1 MTALRGQ
8 HALVTGA
15 NRGIGAEIV
24 RQLAAAGADVTLLVR
39 TASSAEALCAEVS
52 ALGVRAG
59 IVTADV
65 TDPAALVAA
74 CGEAARA
81 RGPVTALVNN
91 AGTVQTIPF
100 LRTAPALFEQMYA
113 VHLMAPVIATQAVLP
128 AMLERGAGTIVNVAS
143 IAGLLGAPYVAAYV
157 AAKHAMVGLTRA
169 LAVEY
174 QAKGIRVNAV
184 CPGYTDTDLVSDAVE
199 KIVKK
204 TGRSAE
210 EAMALILADSGQ
222 KRLVRTAEVAA
233 AVVALC
239 DPVSTA
245 NGSAIPLLGEEAS

>member
-39 TASSAEALCAEVS
+39 KPQGAEALCAELS

-59 IVTADV
+59 IVAADV
-65 TDPAALVAA
+65 TDRTALVAA
-74 CGEAARA
+74 CGDAAKA

-91 AGTVQTIPF
+91 AGTVQTVPF
-100 LRTAPALFEQMYA
+100 LRSEPALFEQMYA
-113 VHLMAPVIATQAVLP
+113 VHVMAPVIATRAVLP

-222 KRLVRTAEVAA
+222 QRLVSTAEVAA

-239 DPVSTA
+239 DPASTV
-245 NGSAIPLLGEEAS
+245 NGSAIPLLGAETA